1 MHLRLYIRKADNCW
15 CNANFNHKLL
25 FTVVVYYLTVFC
37 LFWQPRCWC
46 FVSRT
51 SRSTDARDGILQW
64 MHANL
69 FVSIQCF
76 ERNLSDSFFLSSKK
90 QPRQTKKKRNTTERR
105 ADTAF
110 IINNFF
116 VVTILDKTISCF
128 PCFTGSLLPGLF
140 FINIW
145 LLSFVFCWME
155 F

>member
-1 MHLRLYIRKADNCW
+1 MHLRLHIQNADNCW

-25 FTVVVYYLTVFC
+25 FTVFVYYLTVFC
-37 LFWQPRCWC
+37 LFWQPRFSC
-46 FVSRT
+46 FLSRT
-51 SRSTDARDGILQW
+51 SRSADARDGILQW

-90 QPRQTKKKRNTTERR
+90 QPRQTKKKWNTTERR

-116 VVTILDKTISCF
+116 RRYNPWQNDILFSMF
-128 PCFTGSLLPGLF
+128 YWLSLPGLF